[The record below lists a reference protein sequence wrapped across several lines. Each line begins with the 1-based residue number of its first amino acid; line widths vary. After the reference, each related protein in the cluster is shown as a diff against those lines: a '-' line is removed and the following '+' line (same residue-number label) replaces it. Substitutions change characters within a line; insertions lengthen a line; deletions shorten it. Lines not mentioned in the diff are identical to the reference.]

1 MYLEYK
7 SLSKKGDSST
17 YVPKEL
23 LEMQE
28 IGFSKLPKKISHSFD
43 SWVAEQLQ
51 LSLDELW
58 KYFSSEQID
67 SIGIIIFNFLHHKN
81 FIIGDETGIGKGRI
95 LAGISRWAWI
105 HNKKVLFFT
114 EREHLISEFWKD
126 LYHTNNIS
134 LIQNPIVFHSKS
146 KVFNPEGIV
155 ELKGTIKKTKA
166 IEENGFPQDTN
177 LVLTNYSQISLKQ
190 HKKNKKNILINYCSD
205 NIIIL
210 DESHNAC
217 GDSNTKKILIDLV
230 NSSKHIVFSSAT
242 FMKDENQLDLYQK
255 AIHFDSSVM
264 EIFKSLLKNQNNNL
278 LRKVFTYELSKNL
291 LFLRREHQPLNISW
305 QTIFTKNDQEIEH
318 YIHHYAQIISTLFD
332 ILQSI
337 KKELSEIEKVDSAWY
352 SLGSTINRLSRNF
365 LLILKINTL
374 IDYVED
380 SIKNGRKS
388 VIVIDSTLASL
399 IQNILNHET
408 DSEEDSE
415 NLEIE
420 QNNLQFSFDKALKYI
435 IETSI
440 GFLIQDY
447 QLSDSIIEQYQKLI
461 ESTKIFSVLKISPID
476 DIIQKLAQKNIV
488 CEEISGRTFRIN
500 EEGFLENLK
509 KEPKTLIVKKFNEGK
524 VDVLI
529 ITRAGASGISLH
541 ASADFIDQKPRDLF
555 ELEITNRPN
564 YRLQFIGRVNRKNQ
578 IHQPRFYTII
588 TKQPFEQR
596 IVNLEQNK
604 LQKLQSHI
612 SGDEGKLNQEN
623 IYNFYNLFTEQSVL
637 WFLQNNQH
645 LAYKMGIHLNKSV
658 TEDYYYV
665 DSILKR
671 CIILT
676 LEEQNHIY
684 DYLLYSVECFTKL
697 HQNENYP
704 SNVQYTKI
712 QTFWHELDK
721 KQQEEFKIS
730 YGKNPYL
737 SINQFKYPW
746 VGISDI
752 TSTYPIRIVYEK
764 NLQTELKKNQIHQ
777 HVKIQKIQAF
787 YKNILT
793 KEFFYQYNT
802 QQISNFFQNIA
813 IGKCIRIDNGN
824 EKIFGYI
831 HDIILPPEGNMNS
844 YENLILFHI
853 KTINPEINHQISYIN
868 ENFYFS
874 FHDIFQFPFIQIYP
888 NAINWNQFKRVK
900 KNIEKYQLALIGH
913 PIYLSFLQQ
922 AYQLGKTEYI
932 QFNSKK
938 QICVILPPNW
948 KKEQL
953 LGLKKPI
960 FQSQKIMNGL
970 ISQKF
975 SHLTTVWQKDDS
987 IKPILK
993 LEPFTGGYH
1002 LLVAEE
1008 IYKNNQIIDF
1018 SIKQKLKEYRGKNN
1032 GYYHFFFQY
1041 KNVRSIL
1048 WSLEQK
1054 GIIWFY

>member
-23 LEMQE
+23 FEMQE
-28 IGFSKLPKKISHSFD
+28 IGFAKIPKNITHSFD
-43 SWVAEQLQ
+43 NWVAEQLQ
-51 LSLDELW
+51 LSIEDLW
-58 KYFSSEQID
+58 QYFSSEQID
-67 SIGIIIFNFLHHKN
+67 SIGITIFNFIHHKN

-95 LAGISRWAWI
+95 LAGISRWAWL
-105 HNKKVLFFT
+105 NDKKILFFT

-134 LIQNPIVFHSKS
+134 LIKNPIVFHSQS

-155 ELKGTIKKTKA
+155 ELKGTIKKVKT
-166 IEENGFPQDTN
+166 IEENGFPEDTN

-190 HKKNKKNILINYCSD
+190 HKKNKKNILIDYCSN

-217 GDSNTKKILIDLV
+217 GDSNTKKILLDLV
-230 NSSKHIVFSSAT
+230 NASTHIVFSSAT

-255 AIHFDSSVM
+255 AIHFDSAVT
-264 EIFKSLLKNQNNNL
+264 EIFKSLLKNKNNNL

-291 LFLRREHQPLNISW
+291 LFLRREHQPLNIAW
-305 QTIFTKNDQEIEH
+305 QTLFTKNNEEIENN
-318 YIHHYAQIISTLFD
+318 IHHYSQIISTLFD
-332 ILQSI
+332 LLQDI
-337 KKELSEIEKVDSAWY
+337 KKELSEVEKIDNSWY
-352 SLGSTINRLSRNF
+352 SLGATINRLSRNF

-374 IDYVED
+374 VDYVEK
-380 SIKNGRKS
+380 SISSGRKS

-399 IQNILNHET
+399 IKNIIHHEN
-408 DSEEDSE
+408 DSEEENE

-420 QNNLQFSFDKALKYI
+420 NSNIQFSFDKALKYL
-435 IETSI
+435 IETSV
-440 GFLIQDY
+440 GFFLKDY
-447 QLSDSIIEQYQKLI
+447 ELPRPIINQYKQLL
-461 ESTKIFSVLKISPID
+461 ESTKIFSTLKISPID
-476 DIIQKLAQKNIV
+476 DIIQKLAQKNII

-500 EEGFLENLK
+500 ESGLLENLK

-524 VDVLI
+524 IDALI

-541 ASADFIDQKPRDLF
+541 SSSDFVDQKPRDLF

-578 IHQPRFYTII
+578 IHQPQFFTVI

-612 SGDEGKLNQEN
+612 SGDESKLDQEN
-623 IYNFYNLFTEQSVL
+623 IYNFYNLFTEQSV
-637 WFLQNNQH
+637 FLFLKNNIP
-645 LAYKMGIHLNKSV
+645 LAYKMGINFNKSI

-671 CIILT
+671 CIILN
-676 LEEQNHIY
+676 LEEQNIIY
-684 DYLLYSVECFTKL
+684 DYLLYSVECFSKL
-697 HQNENYP
+697 HQNESYP
-704 SNVQYTKI
+704 INVQYTKI

-721 KQQEEFKIS
+721 KQQDDFKKS

-752 TSTYPIRIVYEK
+752 ISTYKNHIVYEK
-764 NLQTELKKNQIHQ
+764 NLQIELEKNQKNQNI
-777 HVKIQKIQAF
+777 KIQKIQKI
-787 YKNILT
+787 YKDILK
-793 KEFFYQYNT
+793 KEYFYQYNT
-802 QQISNFFQNIA
+802 KQITDFFQYFS
-813 IGKCIRIDNGN
+813 IGKCIRIENEN
-824 EKIFGYI
+824 EKIFGYL
-831 HDIILPPEGNMNS
+831 HDIILPPNENLNN
-844 YENLILFHI
+844 YDNLILFHV
-853 KTINPEINHQISYIN
+853 KTINPELNQQLSYIP
-868 ENFYFS
+868 EDFYFS
-874 FHDIFQFPFIQIYP
+874 FHDIFQFSLIQIYSNP
-888 NAINWNQFKRVK
+888 INWNQFKRVE
-900 KNIEKYQLALIGH
+900 KNIEKNQLALIGH

-922 AYQLGKTEYI
+922 SYQLGKIEYI
-932 QFNSKK
+932 QFNAKK

-960 FQSQKIMNGL
+960 FQSQKIMNAL
-970 ISQKF
+970 ISQKI
-975 SHLTTVWQKDDS
+975 SSLTTVWQKDDT

-1002 LLVAEE
+1002 LLIAEE

-1018 SIKQKLKEYRGKNN
+1018 SIKQKLKEYRGKNH
-1032 GYYHFFFQY
+1032 GYYHFFFSY
-1041 KNVRSIL
+1041 KNIRSLL
-1048 WSLEQK
+1048 WSLEQRN
-1054 GIIWFY
+1054 IIWFY